1 MRAKGQPPKGT
12 VGRGTQPP
20 LSWRRRTFPPTWPS
34 TSSGNAGTAE
44 GEGPAP
50 TSWTAFLGCGE
61 SLRLDGTFTSQRL
74 LETRSHTGHTAQHG
88 SNSQE
93 ESVKP
98 YHLGSVWEEEV
109 LVGAVT
115 ALALIATL
123 SGGKARSFR
132 LLESQ
137 RNGGPER
144 APVGAYG
151 SPNLNRWLRLSIL
164 SGYSGADSR

>member
-1 MRAKGQPPKGT
+1 M
-12 VGRGTQPP
+12 GRGTQPP